1 MLRRSGMR
9 TSPENSPAVSR
20 RISSP
25 RTVGMSGSGVSL
37 SLLPEEIP
45 QCVNYFYGGD
55 LGLTK
60 VHTDEDFDFAIIAD
74 FDNYKDYQIYATH
87 PAHQEF
93 TKRILR
99 PLIKNRAAV
108 QFLL

>member
-1 MLRRSGMR
+1 MVTG
-9 TSPENSPAVSR
+9 
-20 RISSP
+20 
-25 RTVGMSGSGVSL
+25 GGSGHEPAHGGFIGPGMLSAAVRAGL

>member
-1 MLRRSGMR
+1 MHASTLQPLVAEGL
-9 TSPENSPAVSR
+9 SPEV
-20 RISSP
+20 
-25 RTVGMSGSGVSL
+25 
-37 SLLPEEIP
+37 
-45 QCVNYFYGGD
+45 
-55 LGLTK
+55 
-60 VHTDEDFDFAIIAD
+60 IIAD

>member
-1 MLRRSGMR
+1 MLRAVPAQVKP
-9 TSPENSPAVSR
+9 SPFAE
-20 RISSP
+20 
-25 RTVGMSGSGVSL
+25 
-37 SLLPEEIP
+37 
-45 QCVNYFYGGD
+45 
-55 LGLTK
+55 GLAG
-60 VHTDEDFDFAIIAD
+60 VHTWLLFDFAIIAD

>member
-1 MLRRSGMR
+1 M
-9 TSPENSPAVSR
+9 
-20 RISSP
+20 
-25 RTVGMSGSGVSL
+25 
-37 SLLPEEIP
+37 
-45 QCVNYFYGGD
+45 
-55 LGLTK
+55 
-60 VHTDEDFDFAIIAD
+60 HTDEDFDFAIIAD